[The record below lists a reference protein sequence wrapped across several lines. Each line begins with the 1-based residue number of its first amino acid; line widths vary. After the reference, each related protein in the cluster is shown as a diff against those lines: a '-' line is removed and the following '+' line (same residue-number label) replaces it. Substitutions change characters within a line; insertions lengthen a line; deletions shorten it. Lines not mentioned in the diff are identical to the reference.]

1 MRHLYLVLPMAVL
14 TACSSFKGEGPH
26 YDDAYASCYDP
37 CSASSAYTYATT
49 DPSAHGQMPQ
59 GYTYGEAVPSQY
71 DYSQLAQGQMQH
83 QSPAVQY
90 HTQHT
95 PQAVYA
101 DTNYGGYAQMAYDP
115 SYHHTPHHQKAGPLG
130 LRGTNS
136 YIYGNLGGIAY
147 DVGDDGFGV
156 VGRLGYQSPYYVGGE
171 VEGTYGVSDSETVN
185 GTDTITGGVDYS
197 VAAFALA
204 RLPLGERFAVH
215 ARGGYHVT
223 KIGAELGDGTT
234 VTSGSESFD
243 GFAYGAGAEFNMSPK
258 TSIRV
263 DYTRYE
269 LDAQTINSF
278 DAASTDTVSLAVAR
292 KF

>member
-26 YDDAYASCYDP
+26 YDDAYTGCYDP
-37 CSASSAYTYATT
+37 CSASSSYTFATT
-49 DPSAHGQMPQ
+49 DAHSP
-59 GYTYGEAVPSQY
+59 AHY
-71 DYSQLAQGQMQH
+71 DYSQLAHGQVQYSPEVAH
-83 QSPAVQY
+83 QTQAVQY
-90 HTQHT
+90 HTAHT

-101 DTNYGGYAQMAYDP
+101 DTTYGGYAQMVYDP
-115 SYHHTPHHQKAGPLG
+115 SYHHSPQHEKTGPLG

-147 DVGDDGFGV
+147 DAGDDAFGV
-156 VGRLGYQSPYYVGGE
+156 VGRLGYQSPHYLGGE
-171 VEGTYGVSDSETVN
+171 VEGSVGVSDSKTVV
-185 GTDTITGGVDYS
+185 GTDTIKGGVDYS

-204 RLPLGERFAVH
+204 RLPLGDRFAVH

-223 KIGAELGDGTT
+223 KIGAELDDGTT

-258 TSIRV
+258 SSIRV

-278 DAASTDTVSLAVAR
+278 DATSTDSVSLAFAR